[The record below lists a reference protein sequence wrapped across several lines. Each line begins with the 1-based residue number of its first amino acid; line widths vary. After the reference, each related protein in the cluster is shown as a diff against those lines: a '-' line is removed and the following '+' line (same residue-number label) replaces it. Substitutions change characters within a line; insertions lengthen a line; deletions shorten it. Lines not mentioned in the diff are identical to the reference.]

1 MGTLDIRKTTSN
13 EVRTTLM
20 VGGLYLVSIIAWS
33 YRNGALGIPRNDDG
47 FYLRTA
53 FHFASTGDFVPV
65 SSYPMLFGQVLIS
78 LPVIKIFGES
88 IAALQVFWASIAVLA
103 LVALYMMFR
112 EFLSSLHAAICVFAL
127 ALGPIFANLSLS
139 YMTDLPA
146 FSFQVF
152 GMFCISKAFSAK
164 HKNFAWMTTSLLLI
178 AIAFTVRQSSIFML
192 AVFSIVLFVNF
203 KIFSRSKELVAL
215 LSLTVG
221 GLALFYF
228 WRSGLAEFGEFSID
242 LSGFRNPVELVGKAV
257 LQSGMTYGI
266 YVFPLVLIISPLQ
279 IYKNFSKISLYLSLG
294 ASLLIAASFAVVRP
308 KPGGN
313 YFSQFVAYQAANS
326 ASSYDILYAWE
337 WQLLQLIGLIC
348 TVAFVIV
355 CGRWFVL
362 RRSSPEFRNNSF
374 MVVGVSL
381 LLLFA
386 FQVVA
391 FGGGGFDRY
400 GILLIPLA
408 GAIFLKCANDQKLL
422 TSRFKAASLVY
433 CVLVLILGVRAFDA
447 STNFDGAGWEIA
459 QQQVDNGSDPLT
471 IDGGYSW
478 FAFYQ
483 TNFETV
489 EIDKFALWFKF
500 RESSPTLTMSEK
512 QIIDQICY
520 VTRIGDLGTNSK
532 ARELEVSGL
541 FGWKA
546 RFELQKKDGC

>member
-1 MGTLDIRKTTSN
+1 MDIRTKTN
-13 EVRTTLM
+13 HEARMAFVI
-20 VGGLYLVSIIAWS
+20 GGLYLVIIIAWA

-88 IAALQVFWASIAVLA
+88 IAALQVFWASVAVLS
-103 LVALYMMFR
+103 LVVLYLLFR
-112 EFLSSLHAAICVFAL
+112 EFLSSLHSAICVFAL

-139 YMTDLPA
+139 YMTDLPS

-152 GMFCISKAFSAK
+152 GMFCMSKALSAK
-164 HKNFAWMTTSLLLI
+164 QKNFAWMTAALLLI
-178 AIAFTVRQSSIFML
+178 AIAFTIRQNSVFML
-192 AVFSIVLFVNF
+192 VSFLLVLLVNF
-203 KIFSRSKELVAL
+203 NKISYAKEVAAL
-215 LSLTVG
+215 LSLVIA
-221 GLALFYF
+221 GLALFYL
-228 WRSGLAEFGEFSID
+228 WRSGLAEFGEFAID
-242 LSGFRNPVELVGKAV
+242 TTKFRNPVELVGKAF

-266 YVFPLVLIISPLQ
+266 YLIPLVLITSPIQ
-279 IYKNFSKISLYLSLG
+279 ILKNFSKKSLYFSLG
-294 ASLLIAASFAVVRP
+294 GSLLIAASFAVIKP
-308 KPGGN
+308 KPAGN
-313 YFSQFVAYQAANS
+313 YFSQFVAYQATQS
-326 ASSYDILYAWE
+326 ASSNDIIYAWE

-362 RRSSPEFRNNSF
+362 RRFSPEFKNSSF
-374 MVVGVSL
+374 MVVGASL
-381 LLLFA
+381 FLLFA

-400 GILLIPLA
+400 GILLVPLA
-408 GAIFLKCANDQKLL
+408 GAFYLKCANDQKIL
-422 TSRFKAASLVY
+422 TSRFKAASLAY
-433 CVLVLILGVRAFDA
+433 CIIVLILGVRAFDA

-459 QQQVDNGSDPLT
+459 QQQIEAGSDPLT

-478 FAFYQ
+478 FAFHQ

-500 RESSPTLTMSEK
+500 RESSPSLTMSEK

-520 VTRIGDLGTNSK
+520 VTRIGDPDTNSK
-532 ARELEVSGL
+532 ARELEVTGL

-546 RFELQKKDGC
+546 YFELQKIGGC